1 MSALFLSIAT
11 SSLLKDSLPADS
23 KQQPWIVRIAAQLV
37 EADGSITQSF
47 CTSIR
52 ASGRRIDQGATE
64 IHGIA
69 TAQADRGGVY
79 ELFVLGAICGLKAS
93 GKRTTDYPGLASM
106 ARYVVCWNADFV
118 RAVIGS
124 MFARHGEPADAW
136 VRPGLT
142 FIGLQ
147 QAVTPF
153 CRLPSSEGGYRL
165 PKRDEAVSLLLGLPE
180 RKTPVSPEANL
191 DLEKLLFFHLQE
203 RGAFEDMGAAA

>member
-1 MSALFLSIAT
+1 MSMLFLSIAT

-37 EADGSITQSF
+37 DANGAIEQGF

-52 ASGRRIDQGATE
+52 ASGRKIDGAASE
-64 IHGIA
+64 IHGI
-69 TAQADRGGVY
+69 TSTQADRGGVY

-93 GKRTTDYPGLASM
+93 GKRSTDYPGLASM

-147 QAVTPF
+147 QVIAPF

-180 RKTPVSPEANL
+180 RKTPVSPESNL
-191 DLEKLLFFHLQE
+191 DIEKLLYFWLAE
-203 RGAFEDMGAAA
+203 KRAFEEIAA

>member
-1 MSALFLSIAT
+1 MFISIAT

-23 KQQPWIVRIAAQLV
+23 KQQPWIVRIAASLCDT
-37 EADGSITQSF
+37 DGKVLEGF

-52 ASGRRIDQGATE
+52 AGGRKIDSGASAV
-64 IHGIA
+64 HGI
-69 TAQADRGGVY
+69 TSTQADRGGVY
-79 ELFVLGAICGLKAS
+79 ELFVLGAVCGLKAS
-93 GKRTTDYPGLASM
+93 GKRATDYPGLASM

-118 RAVIGS
+118 RAVIGG

-180 RKTPVSPEANL
+180 RVSPTSPESNL
-191 DLEKLLFFHLQE
+191 DIEKLIFYWLQE
-203 RGAFEDMGAAA
+203 RKAFEAEAA